1 MKEQH
6 PLQHSRTMLDV
17 PQGMLQKAPVMAA
30 APGLSKTNFYNNNVS
45 EQEHKRK
52 EIMDKFDDIPI
63 KELNKAEAY
72 QQ

>member
-17 PQGMLQKAPVMAA
+17 PQGMLQKGPVMPA

-45 EQEHKRK
+45 E
-52 EIMDKFDDIPI
+52 
-63 KELNKAEAY
+63 
-72 QQ
+72 